1 MRLKEAKVIAARDM
15 PGRFTDLV
23 ALLPPHV
30 MRDEADYDH
39 VIEFM
44 DRLLARPKM
53 TKGQTEFFETWTVL
67 IGAYEDEH
75 HAIDTSDISGLE
87 MLKHLLDQSKM
98 TASDLGQL
106 LGNRSLGSKILRGE
120 RELSKTHLRIL
131 ADRFK
136 VDAGLFL

>member
-1 MRLKEAKVIAARDM
+1 MSVRAAKTIAARDM

-30 MRDEADYDH
+30 IRDENDYDN

-44 DRLLARPKM
+44 DKLLARPKL
-53 TKGQTEFFETWTVL
+53 TKGQAEFFETWTVL

-75 HAIDTSDISGLE
+75 YAIDTSDDRGLDA
-87 MLKHLLDQSKM
+87 LKYLLEQNHM
-98 TASDLGQL
+98 TASDLGNL

-136 VDAGLFL
+136 VDAGLFH